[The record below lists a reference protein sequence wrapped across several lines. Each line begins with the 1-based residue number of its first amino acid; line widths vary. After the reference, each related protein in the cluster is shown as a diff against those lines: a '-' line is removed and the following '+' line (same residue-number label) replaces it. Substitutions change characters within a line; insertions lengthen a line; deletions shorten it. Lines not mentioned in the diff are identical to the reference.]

1 MRSLFSTSTV
11 LPVVPKM
18 HPLLREWCPSLFG
31 HQACCPKEQRKLLL
45 QCSNVQ
51 LNELVSVGLLPLHP
65 CTARLPLA
73 APVAR
78 SLPES
83 SETYAAGAP
92 CTWVQ
97 RAHRLLPADMKS
109 LLVVW
114 VGASVEMARS
124 SGRGCRLRQEGIP
137 TVLAFTG
144 PKDAAQQR
152 QDLPQL
158 ELLEFDEIL
167 HSVVL
172 QEKGEIQLTSGTL
185 QPCKQIDESP
195 GDSLDDSSD
204 GYDDDNSCRDEDD
217 YYAFLREMAGSF
229 EATYDEDFFA
239 IAMPFLRSKLDKNAV
254 YFKFAHEGHALE
266 KVEFYGKE
274 IAVGDL
280 RHSIAEMKKL
290 PKVDLQ
296 ILNESTGE
304 VYARDGHLLSRN
316 IIVTVRRT
324 PIQTQKKPS
333 VLNLEGADL
342 FAPVRKKAR
351 VVKKVEPDTQ

>member
-1 MRSLFSTSTV
+1 MRKERPLFVAMQVVVQLPNNNMCKLIDHGRLLFLGQVTDVAV
-11 LPVVPKM
+11 LEGQVEEPDSAAIPLWLSAPSPVSRKAELPFEDTDLSELMLWDLPPIPFGQLPACEPGLPGRWQIPRKVPAGRWVQGR
-18 HPLLREWCPSLFG
+18 PLGDFDR
-31 HQACCPKEQRKLLL
+31 
-45 QCSNVQ
+45 SNVQ

-152 QDLPQL
+152 Q
-158 ELLEFDEIL
+158 EIL
-167 HSVVL
+167 KRRDQVL
-172 QEKGEIQLTSGTL
+172 GL
-185 QPCKQIDESP
+185 
-195 GDSLDDSSD
+195 
-204 GYDDDNSCRDEDD
+204 
-217 YYAFLREMAGSF
+217 
-229 EATYDEDFFA
+229 
-239 IAMPFLRSKLDKNAV
+239 
-254 YFKFAHEGHALE
+254 
-266 KVEFYGKE
+266 
-274 IAVGDL
+274 
-280 RHSIAEMKKL
+280 
-290 PKVDLQ
+290 
-296 ILNESTGE
+296 
-304 VYARDGHLLSRN
+304 
-316 IIVTVRRT
+316 
-324 PIQTQKKPS
+324 
-333 VLNLEGADL
+333 
-342 FAPVRKKAR
+342 
-351 VVKKVEPDTQ
+351 